1 MNEILNGYTEE
12 EIEELAIKQINF
24 ENEELIFKIENIDKE
39 YKKHNKKA
47 VSKAILNG
55 SLILII
61 SAFVMNTN
69 SSISEFGT
77 EDLNEIFEQL
87 TNAVSF
93 LPQSDL
99 LISIYARMFEGLNI
113 IIDKIG
119 IVGLIL
125 ATKSVKLVLSI
136 AKDTKKGLCMKKEL
150 LELEAKLNKENKL
163 TNRSIH

>member
-24 ENEELIFKIENIDKE
+24 ENEEITLKIENIDKE
-39 YKKHNKKA
+39 YKKHNKKT

-61 SAFVMNTN
+61 SGIVLN
-69 SSISEFGT
+69 SNSAISEFGT
-77 EDLNEIFEQL
+77 EDLNEVFDKL

-99 LISIYARMFEGLNI
+99 LISIYARMFDGLNI
-113 IIDKIG
+113 IIDKVG

-125 ATKSVKLVLSI
+125 ATKAIKFVLSI
-136 AKDTKKGLCMKKEL
+136 IKDTKKGLCMKKEL
-150 LELEAKLNKENKL
+150 LELEAKLNKENDLANK
-163 TNRSIH
+163 SIH